1 VHTKWLAPA
10 WLVAVVVV
18 TAAAGAAT
26 AGGAAMARSAIDDRA
41 VVHGRATLDGEPFDA
56 PYVGAVVQRRGLVT
70 PCQQSLP
77 RVRNG
82 RFGVI
87 VFARTEARGCGA
99 PGAEIL
105 LWTFVQDQIVYS
117 SQSVAWPGNGRTARF
132 RPRFSIVAPTG
143 GVGPIVGFAGEV
155 FDRHHRRLPPGAQV
169 EAYLGDVRCGVAT
182 TRRIDDFT
190 GFSIDVVG
198 PDSRPGCAIGGTITF
213 RVDGHTAVE
222 TAVNQPRQDSSLNL
236 SLQ

>member
-1 VHTKWLAPA
+1 VI
-10 WLVAVVVV
+10 VIG
-18 TAAAGAAT
+18 AAGAAI
-26 AGGAAMARSAIDDRA
+26 GAAAGARSAIDDRA

-56 PYVGAVVQRRGLVT
+56 PYVGAVVKRHGLVT

-77 RVRNG
+77 RVRDG

-87 VFARTEARGCGA
+87 VFARTEASGCGA
-99 PGAEIL
+99 RGGEVF

-117 SQSVAWPGNGRTARF
+117 SESVAWPGNGGTARF
-132 RPRFSIVAPTG
+132 RPRFSIAAPTG

-155 FDRHHRRLPPGAQV
+155 FDRRHRRLSPGARV
-169 EAYLGDVRCGVAT
+169 EAYIGDVRCGVAT
-182 TRRIDDFT
+182 TRHIDDFT

-198 PDSRPGCAIGGTITF
+198 PDSRPGCEIGGTITF
-213 RVDGHTAVE
+213 RVDGRVAIE
-222 TAVNQPRQDSSLNL
+222 TAVNQPGQDSSLNL

>member
-1 VHTKWLAPA
+1 MSGLRA
-10 WLVAVVVV
+10 WLVAVVAVI
-18 TAAAGAAT
+18 GA
-26 AGGAAMARSAIDDRA
+26 AGGASVGDASTPRNPIDDRA
-41 VVHGRATLDGEPFDA
+41 VVRGRATLDGAPFDA
-56 PYVGAVVQRRGLVT
+56 QYLGAVVKRQGLVT

-82 RFGVI
+82 RFGIV
-87 VFARTEARGCGA
+87 VFARTEAIGCGA
-99 PGAEIL
+99 PGSEVF

-117 SQSVAWPGNGRTARF
+117 SRSAPWPGNGGTARF
-132 RPRFSIVAPTG
+132 RPRFSIDAPSG

-155 FDRHHRRLPPGAQV
+155 FDRRHRRLPPGARV
-169 EAYLGDVRCGVAT
+169 EAYIGATRCGVAT

-198 PDSRPGCAIGGTITF
+198 PDGIPGCATGGTITF
-213 RVDGHTAVE
+213 RVDDHEAIE
-222 TAVNQPRQDSSLNL
+222 TALNQAGQDSSLNL